1 MDIRTA
7 TLNRLTADIHAATE
21 FAKRLRL
28 IARRAEMAGH
38 SRERILEELIFVA
51 ALYESRV
58 DQLDAMP
65 GPLSPYLNSFK
76 EN

>member
-28 IARRAEMAGH
+28 IARRAEMEG
-38 SRERILEELIFVA
+38 
-51 ALYESRV
+51 
-58 DQLDAMP
+58 D
-65 GPLSPYLNSFK
+65 K
-76 EN
+76 